1 MEEPRGIRLQTFLA
15 QAGVASRRS
24 SEELIVGGRVSIN
37 GRVATELGVR
47 VQPTKDDVRVDGKRI
62 RPAKSQWYALNK
74 PRGFMSTRSDPE
86 GRRTLYELV
95 PSPMHRL
102 FYVGRLDFDS
112 EGLVLL
118 TNDGDTAHRLLH
130 PRYGV
135 DREYDVELT
144 EQIDDTALEHLRRGV
159 QLDDGRARAHTVR
172 RKGGRRVVL
181 TLREGRKREVRRMF
195 EALGFFVE
203 KLIRIKV
210 GSVSLGAL
218 PLGELRP
225 LSRLEVD
232 ALKREVGLQRPAERS
247 LTKPRRAAR
256 PPKYKG
262 RP

>member
-1 MEEPRGIRLQTFLA
+1 MEEARGIRLQKFLA
-15 QAGVASRRS
+15 QAGVASRRN

-37 GRVATELGVR
+37 GRIATELGVR
-47 VQPTKDDVRVDGKRI
+47 VDPRKDDVRVDGKRI

-102 FYVGRLDFDS
+102 FHVGRLDFDS

-135 DREYDVELT
+135 DREYDVELK
-144 EQIDDTALEHLRRGV
+144 EQIDDTALEQLRRGV

-195 EALGFFVE
+195 AELGYDV
-203 KLIRIKV
+203 IRLRRVRYGPIR
-210 GSVSLGAL
+210 LGDL
-218 PLGELRP
+218 PAGEWRELDERE
-225 LSRLEVD
+225 LD
-232 ALKREVGLQRPAERS
+232 ALRRVKRAGDD
-247 LTKPRRAAR
+247 
-256 PPKYKG
+256 KG
-262 RP
+262 

>member
-1 MEEPRGIRLQTFLA
+1 MTETRGIRLQKFLA

-37 GRVATELGVR
+37 GRIASELGVR
-47 VQPTKDDVRVDGKRI
+47 VDPKKDDVRVDGKRI

-95 PSPMHRL
+95 PTPMHRL

-135 DREYDVELT
+135 DREYDVELK
-144 EQIDDTALEHLRRGV
+144 EQIDDSALEQLRRGV

-172 RKGGRRVVL
+172 RKGGNRVVL

-195 EALGFFVE
+195 AELGYDVIRLRRVRYGPIRLGDLPTGEWRELDERELAALGRV
-203 KLIRIKV
+203 
-210 GSVSLGAL
+210 
-218 PLGELRP
+218 
-225 LSRLEVD
+225 
-232 ALKREVGLQRPAERS
+232 KRAGDD
-247 LTKPRRAAR
+247 
-256 PPKYKG
+256 KG
-262 RP
+262 

>member
-1 MEEPRGIRLQTFLA
+1 MTETRGIRLKKFLA

-37 GRVATELGVR
+37 GRIASELGVR
-47 VQPTKDDVRVDGKRI
+47 VDPKKDDVRVDGKRI

-95 PSPMHRL
+95 PTPMHRL

-135 DREYDVELT
+135 DREYDVELK
-144 EQIDDTALEHLRRGV
+144 EQIDDSALEQLRRGV
-159 QLDDGRARAHTVR
+159 QLDDGRARAHPVR
-172 RKGGRRVVL
+172 RKGGNRVVL
-181 TLREGRKREVRRMF
+181 TLREGRTREVRGMF
-195 EALGFFVE
+195 AERGDDVIRLRRVRYGPIRLGDLPTGEWRELDERELAALGRV
-203 KLIRIKV
+203 
-210 GSVSLGAL
+210 
-218 PLGELRP
+218 
-225 LSRLEVD
+225 
-232 ALKREVGLQRPAERS
+232 KRAGDD
-247 LTKPRRAAR
+247 
-256 PPKYKG
+256 KG
-262 RP
+262 